1 MLVSNGGGV
10 WGVGDIWEVSMPS
23 AQFCDEPET
32 TLKIVLNKTN
42 FNWVSCVLIS
52 NSSNTT
58 PQGLFD
64 NI

>member
-1 MLVSNGGGV
+1 MGGKGYM
-10 WGVGDIWEVSMPS
+10 GNLHTS
-23 AQFCDEPET
+23 ALFCDEPAT
-32 TLKIVLNKTN
+32 ILKIVLNKTN
-42 FNWVSCVLIS
+42 FNCVSCVLIS